1 MPRAAE
7 GRRRA
12 WARAFFLSL
21 LLAFAASPAEVAAQT
36 TTPASFSD
44 GYPTAARPSSGAN
57 ALVFT
62 AALDRAGSAYYVVV
76 RQPNG
81 LDGGAVT
88 APTPAEI
95 FAGRSHGGSDADVF
109 GRGSLAFVT
118 PGVSREAIAEKLPDV
133 ARYNVYAATYAG
145 GDDPLDPNDPG
156 VASYAAVSLLDAA
169 IVPDVTPPS
178 FVLGAP
184 RVRFVGP
191 AIISLDVAVDEPA
204 HAFAL
209 VLAADA
215 APPSDA
221 HAVVAGTPPGGLAAV
236 VSFSGA
242 VNASVNALASL
253 NVSGS
258 ISPGNRYAV
267 YVAVRDFAS
276 PTPNLSPVVR
286 ALRADTPSCPECALG
301 SQLAAG
307 SCDCVVASTFT
318 LNLDTTVEA
327 FAAGRDAFRAK
338 IAEQLGVDVAQ
349 VTVSDFGPSDAVPG
363 WVFVDVVVVP
373 LSSSDQ
379 STASAVDSALAAG
392 GISAGEDLGGEAD
405 VGGVVLSGEPDTRIL
420 ATPRPRGR
428 TAPITDD
435 GRLPGHLLEPPE
447 TSNLAR
453 FRWKVWFGDT
463 ECTGCRSECALDA
476 GEFVSCAS
484 PKFYQNLGEGEH
496 NFRVRGLGGDGV
508 PDASPARYTWTIRY
522 KVEVLFA
529 EMPATAVKEPTLS
542 FQLGSNKAEA
552 VFEYSLNG
560 GDYPTYAELPAGE
573 RVVNVT
579 SRIGANVFLARAKA
593 EGETSDSVARAM
605 WIYDVHPPTTN
616 VTSESV
622 RNGSSVNKFTDVRF
636 TLRGNDTDPNFRPS
650 SDVARIDV
658 RFALASNGS
667 VEHGFDFEPVANLQG
682 RTHVF
687 SLSDRVN
694 LSAVPNAMYVLTA
707 RAADG
712 AGNSRDGAGQDG
724 YDRYF
729 FYLTD
734 EVPSAAT
741 ITPGHGREDELT
753 PVWDDP
759 ELCPEE
765 NRTVCVRQLK
775 ITPEIVGEGEPE
787 AYKIVDVSNGQV
799 FYPDGATEIRDG
811 DFVDKVNATFGLRF
825 LPAKDAHSD
834 LLDQD
839 GARVQFGFTVL
850 PSATFDDQGVVD
862 IPVRAS
868 VTVAPVNDPP
878 TLDVSADFVMNG
890 VSILESPINNFGDAV
905 AKIVA
910 PGFADVDGPWGE
922 SLDNMG
928 LAVVGA
934 DATRGTW
941 EWTSD
946 YGANWTSFPSDLA
959 PTRPLLLRATALDR
973 VRYRPDY
980 PGVGLPLDDVAW
992 SASFAF
998 RAWDGQ
1004 TEGEWQTGER
1014 GRWVET
1020 TLEAVNVTLDANATS
1035 SASNATNA
1043 TLNDTATVYSTV
1055 YVNSTRSVSAFDAPL
1070 ADYLSDGA
1078 AGYSAAYSA
1087 AYGKNA
1093 TWSWFDAASYSAAG
1107 ELSAFTAS
1115 ARVEVYGVQRTGY
1128 VRANR
1133 RDTLIERTSV
1143 LAARRL
1149 GEPCPPARGSYWRV
1163 DASDAGSA
1171 IEAPGY
1177 PNATG
1182 RYARRDPPWTVEA
1195 WVRRDDSLVEQTL
1208 FAGPDGASVALEL
1221 GPATG
1226 KVGAVT
1232 PADFAAV
1239 TSARRAFADARNNT
1253 AAESAA
1259 ERVRAALASAKRW
1272 NYTAPVRAWTHLAFV
1287 AVPANASAY
1296 DSGGGGGGLASTTRT
1311 NDVVVRLYVDGAF
1324 HSSVALESEM
1334 PMPLGAVGGPGRAAF
1349 AIDEVRFWTRALAP
1363 WEVWGT
1369 RGEFLNGD
1377 EAGLLAYL
1385 PLEEGCGAS
1394 ARDVAAAN
1402 DAVQWNL
1409 TARNATWEWQ
1419 RRAFAC
1425 ATLRAVSPTVAPASG
1440 GSRITLFGSG
1450 FARKPHHSGAGRN
1463 VSVCRFGYRGGA
1475 GAGAVEM
1482 PATVVSDG
1490 IVTCAAPPAIRD
1502 ENRGR
1507 GGAVSVQFC
1516 DPGMSCCS
1524 EPESAAFAGPP
1535 PDFHARAAADA
1546 SLPTNASLP
1555 ASFLAPPRGK
1565 RVGSGEYPQILYREA
1580 RVVAARP
1587 RRADASRGAI
1597 VSVLGW
1603 GFAARGHDASLLE
1616 SGPTCEFTAVD
1627 ESVAY
1632 SPEPPFWVSSRGN
1645 LSATEKK
1652 TETLALGSATAR
1664 VVSGAEATCE
1674 LPPLPSA
1681 WASRGFRASVVVRV
1695 ALRLDA
1701 GGAVAGRAEIDVSG
1715 TVTLGSPL
1723 TDRASARASSLYSG
1737 ATSSASSSASE
1748 ASSSAASSGSHSAFD
1763 PRSPSHASFPPWSP
1777 RGPPEGGSATTLLA
1791 DASFDDVRSERTFD
1805 SACAFG
1811 TTRPV
1816 AARPAGPRTVTCVA
1830 PAAPRPGARVEAPL
1844 AATVRAGAGRFEA
1857 PVATFAWIARP
1868 TLFSGAESGSP
1879 TYAIFPGLDHEVFAT
1894 VEGAGEGAGD
1904 ESIECRVVGDAAG
1917 GSVRAAARDSDV
1929 GSSANRT
1936 SSITGLTPSARRFAC
1951 GFGSAM
1957 GAGGARGGFAAIFI
1971 HRSTRASPDGDVA
1984 SSGAHV
1990 ASVRADARL
1999 ASVGNAPGSSDG
2011 GYLLAMRGAGFLP
2024 GDALALTLGPE
2035 SSPSES
2041 QSKSERSQTEP
2052 SKMAAAFAECA
2063 FVTSALIL
2071 CEAPATARVAPASAP
2086 LAARLAVP
2094 SLGVSAPP
2102 RLAPERYSSSA
2113 LSLAPTRRDE
2123 DAHASIVDASAP
2135 LPREGGASVATL
2147 GAFADAL
2154 GAVVSDRRA
2163 ENGTASV
2170 YAPACR
2176 FGAVDVAARRVDGS
2190 VASACVSPAI
2200 GGYRGDGAA
2209 YAASYESPHLG
2220 AKNRT
2225 LRARREV
2232 TLARQV
2238 EVRFANDARPGWVGA
2253 ALPRGNPLAV
2263 APRADGVVVHAAM
2276 GPWRAAGVPRGGVRG
2291 DAATVAGALAFFDP
2305 NPNATEDG
2313 AGDGVLGSGEEK
2325 DAAETEKDATRIACR
2340 VRFPT
2345 GHPARADGAYT
2356 PEDLAGLDSAASG
2369 GERSNQRSLRGVLSS
2384 ALPCLAPAWGP
2395 AAPGARVGGFVV
2407 VDAGVTWARRADRV
2421 AVGRGAITPARR
2433 WIEAAAPYGD
2443 HVSAAARANPSSVEF
2458 EYAPAPRVHG
2468 VALHAGLVPG
2478 RIVDVNRAFERRAA
2492 ARGGFFTATFAVRR
2506 AGVSNDAPVFPP
2518 GATNAIFLGSDGDF
2532 DGASFADDADAG
2544 GAWWHVGGAGAG
2556 VAPVA
2561 IRGAE
2566 FRPGGGFGGGGGSAS
2581 SLVARFEDVRGESAR
2596 VEKDSGAREG
2606 AFADE
2611 RGGRDA
2617 KGVEERSRI
2626 VAAHFV
2632 SSALVVAEPP
2642 GTTEAVVAISVD
2654 GGRTFSEQSVV
2665 LAESVPA

>member
-156 VASYAAVSLLDAA
+156 VASAAAVSLLDAA

-258 ISPGNRYAV
+258 ISPGNGYAV

-363 WVFVDVVVVP
+363 WVFVDVAVVP

-712 AGNSRDGAGQDG
+712 AGNSRDGTGQDG

-1004 TEGEWQTGER
+1004 TEGEWRTGER

-1035 SASNATNA
+1035 SASN
-1043 TLNDTATVYSTV
+1043 ATVYSTV

-1078 AGYSAAYSA
+1078 AGYSA

-1133 RDTLIERTSV
+1133 RDTLIERASV

-1226 KVGAVT
+1226 KVGVVT

-1296 DSGGGGGGLASTTRT
+1296 DSGGGGGGLASTTET

-1369 RGEFLNGD
+1369 RGKFLNGD

-1402 DAVQWNL
+1402 DAVRWNL

-1425 ATLRAVSPTVAPASG
+1425 ATLRAVRPTVAPASG
-1440 GSRITLFGSG
+1440 GSPITLFGSG

-1475 GAGAVEM
+1475 GAGAV
-1482 PATVVSDG
+1482 
-1490 IVTCAAPPAIRD
+1490 
-1502 ENRGR
+1502 
-1507 GGAVSVQFC
+1507 
-1516 DPGMSCCS
+1516 
-1524 EPESAAFAGPP
+1524 
-1535 PDFHARAAADA
+1535 
-1546 SLPTNASLP
+1546 
-1555 ASFLAPPRGK
+1555 
-1565 RVGSGEYPQILYREA
+1565 
-1580 RVVAARP
+1580 
-1587 RRADASRGAI
+1587 
-1597 VSVLGW
+1597 
-1603 GFAARGHDASLLE
+1603 
-1616 SGPTCEFTAVD
+1616 
-1627 ESVAY
+1627 
-1632 SPEPPFWVSSRGN
+1632 
-1645 LSATEKK
+1645 
-1652 TETLALGSATAR
+1652 
-1664 VVSGAEATCE
+1664 
-1674 LPPLPSA
+1674 
-1681 WASRGFRASVVVRV
+1681 
-1695 ALRLDA
+1695 
-1701 GGAVAGRAEIDVSG
+1701 
-1715 TVTLGSPL
+1715 
-1723 TDRASARASSLYSG
+1723 
-1737 ATSSASSSASE
+1737 
-1748 ASSSAASSGSHSAFD
+1748 
-1763 PRSPSHASFPPWSP
+1763 
-1777 RGPPEGGSATTLLA
+1777 
-1791 DASFDDVRSERTFD
+1791 
-1805 SACAFG
+1805 
-1811 TTRPV
+1811 
-1816 AARPAGPRTVTCVA
+1816 
-1830 PAAPRPGARVEAPL
+1830 
-1844 AATVRAGAGRFEA
+1844 
-1857 PVATFAWIARP
+1857 
-1868 TLFSGAESGSP
+1868 
-1879 TYAIFPGLDHEVFAT
+1879 
-1894 VEGAGEGAGD
+1894 
-1904 ESIECRVVGDAAG
+1904 
-1917 GSVRAAARDSDV
+1917 
-1929 GSSANRT
+1929 
-1936 SSITGLTPSARRFAC
+1936 
-1951 GFGSAM
+1951 
-1957 GAGGARGGFAAIFI
+1957 
-1971 HRSTRASPDGDVA
+1971 
-1984 SSGAHV
+1984 
-1990 ASVRADARL
+1990 
-1999 ASVGNAPGSSDG
+1999 
-2011 GYLLAMRGAGFLP
+2011 
-2024 GDALALTLGPE
+2024 
-2035 SSPSES
+2035 
-2041 QSKSERSQTEP
+2041 
-2052 SKMAAAFAECA
+2052 
-2063 FVTSALIL
+2063 
-2071 CEAPATARVAPASAP
+2071 
-2086 LAARLAVP
+2086 
-2094 SLGVSAPP
+2094 
-2102 RLAPERYSSSA
+2102 
-2113 LSLAPTRRDE
+2113 
-2123 DAHASIVDASAP
+2123 
-2135 LPREGGASVATL
+2135 
-2147 GAFADAL
+2147 
-2154 GAVVSDRRA
+2154 
-2163 ENGTASV
+2163 
-2170 YAPACR
+2170 
-2176 FGAVDVAARRVDGS
+2176 
-2190 VASACVSPAI
+2190 
-2200 GGYRGDGAA
+2200 
-2209 YAASYESPHLG
+2209 
-2220 AKNRT
+2220 
-2225 LRARREV
+2225 
-2232 TLARQV
+2232 
-2238 EVRFANDARPGWVGA
+2238 
-2253 ALPRGNPLAV
+2253 
-2263 APRADGVVVHAAM
+2263 
-2276 GPWRAAGVPRGGVRG
+2276 
-2291 DAATVAGALAFFDP
+2291 
-2305 NPNATEDG
+2305 
-2313 AGDGVLGSGEEK
+2313 
-2325 DAAETEKDATRIACR
+2325 
-2340 VRFPT
+2340 
-2345 GHPARADGAYT
+2345 
-2356 PEDLAGLDSAASG
+2356 
-2369 GERSNQRSLRGVLSS
+2369 
-2384 ALPCLAPAWGP
+2384 
-2395 AAPGARVGGFVV
+2395 
-2407 VDAGVTWARRADRV
+2407 
-2421 AVGRGAITPARR
+2421 
-2433 WIEAAAPYGD
+2433 
-2443 HVSAAARANPSSVEF
+2443 
-2458 EYAPAPRVHG
+2458 
-2468 VALHAGLVPG
+2468 
-2478 RIVDVNRAFERRAA
+2478 
-2492 ARGGFFTATFAVRR
+2492 
-2506 AGVSNDAPVFPP
+2506 
-2518 GATNAIFLGSDGDF
+2518 
-2532 DGASFADDADAG
+2532 
-2544 GAWWHVGGAGAG
+2544 
-2556 VAPVA
+2556 
-2561 IRGAE
+2561 
-2566 FRPGGGFGGGGGSAS
+2566 
-2581 SLVARFEDVRGESAR
+2581 
-2596 VEKDSGAREG
+2596 
-2606 AFADE
+2606 
-2611 RGGRDA
+2611 
-2617 KGVEERSRI
+2617 
-2626 VAAHFV
+2626 
-2632 SSALVVAEPP
+2632 
-2642 GTTEAVVAISVD
+2642 
-2654 GGRTFSEQSVV
+2654 
-2665 LAESVPA
+2665 